1 MKFGIFF
8 KTFISVLLVGVVPL
22 ILFYFLAVISYREFE
37 KFIPQIEPLFPE
49 LAKRMAEIYQN
60 IGIQVILVFLFAL
73 VVIVFYSLIYT
84 RSLTNVLNKLIKG
97 SEKIAKGDYDI
108 RVDIKTG
115 DELEKLGDAFN
126 KMAQELKAK
135 TEAIEEEKLSLEIK
149 VKARTRE
156 LEELAKTLEEKV
168 RERTKELQKR
178 VEELEKFQKLTVG
191 RELRMVELK
200 KEIENLKKELQ
211 KYERKEK

>member
-8 KTFISVLLVGVVPL
+8 KTFISFLLVGIVPL

-60 IGIQVILVFLFAL
+60 IGIQVILVFLFVF

-97 SEKIAKGDYDI
+97 SGKIAKGDYDI

-135 TEAIEEEKLSLEIK
+135 TEALEEEKLSLEIK

-200 KEIENLKKELQ
+200 KEIENLKRELQ